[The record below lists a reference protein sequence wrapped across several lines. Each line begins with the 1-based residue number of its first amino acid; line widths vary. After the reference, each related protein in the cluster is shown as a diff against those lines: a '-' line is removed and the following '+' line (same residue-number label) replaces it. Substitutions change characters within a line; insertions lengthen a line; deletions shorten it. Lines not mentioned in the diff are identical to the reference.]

1 MSAFSTPPGH
11 LATAS
16 RLDVHPPCPPRACPT
31 CTVQAAIELLRT
43 GRPHMALRLLQDVPA
58 LLTEALGMAYA
69 RGHDDVVLGRAS
81 GPPPASLMLPRAA

>member
-1 MSAFSTPPGH
+1 MSLQPAH
-11 LATAS
+11 E
-16 RLDVHPPCPPRACPT
+16 PRCG
-31 CTVQAAIELLRT
+31 CVECRVQSAILLLRT

-81 GPPPASLMLPRAA
+81 GPPPGRASRARSRAPAAAH